1 MYSRRVKTLLVVTL
15 LIYLV
20 SPVYTEKVLELN
32 FEEKQI
38 RKDKLKKFNRETF
51 VNRSNEKADEETK
64 KNDLDTGKKIALLQS
79 TNEKE
84 SFVRGVRIKRYE
96 IKEDGKFGGD
106 IIEFSDSVSFGH
118 INTIVRIVTG
128 YIKESYNYSVE
139 DSELLALYMV
149 YYNLKHRQDD
159 TYFLKTFSNPLTS
172 NISKEKI
179 GLDENFEEWKG
190 QTQFIIPLEK
200 NVLKNGGLDIATFE
214 VEDQVNTELDF
225 QKDGSETKKK
235 YNNMQSKKIKVEKE
249 ESEKK
254 LISAKNRE
262 VEINEKKKSTEDKL
276 TELSKDPEKYKAE
289 IERLETEKNKQ
300 AEEINKLEVEKK
312 QFANKAVQVTQRE
325 EMRKVGITNEDEYK
339 EAVKNK
345 KLPEVY
351 YDPST
356 LEVKTKGTPSIDGT
370 KGISGLGLKD
380 KNSGANSSGT
390 SQADKNKQPETYSG
404 SANSVGIPK
413 WKNKSVAS
421 EKDGERSDKD
431 YLNQMS
437 GDSNQEVGGSTTYGK
452 NKQLGTDIN
461 NKFDQ
466 NAAANLN
473 RSTSSNNPNLS
484 GSSGSINSD
493 SNSLSKFNN
502 KNSNNN
508 DVAAGNLN
516 SQNSSLS
523 SNNQNSNVVSNNSG
537 TKNDNKTKINNSSS
551 VSPKIT
557 NPSNNANSADYLGK
571 NSENSDLNG
580 LGGNK
585 TSKNSYNVTQK
596 RDGDKSDSDRGATQ
610 AEIEASKGLLKYAEE
625 PKKKIIVKIVNDYN
639 VAFRLGQLNIAAREF
654 IKGGSTGFL
663 VIGKK
668 LPVKS
673 EDLSLFLLDAQNFDI
688 KATANNVS
696 LHKNSPFLYYYEK
709 IIVYEK
715 YKDSVYLTQFNMNLE
730 FEMRSPEPIDP
741 DTNITIEGDLVSL
754 LKYIPEDKSFKT
766 INYNRKD
773 FTKIAE

>member
-1 MYSRRVKTLLVVTL
+1 MYNRRVNTLLVITTF
-15 LIYLV
+15 IYLV
-20 SPVYTEKVLELN
+20 SSVYPEKVLELN
-32 FEEKQI
+32 SEEKQI
-38 RKDKLKKFNRETF
+38 RRDKLKKFNRETF

-64 KNDLDTGKKIALLQS
+64 KNDLETGKKIALLQS
-79 TNEKE
+79 SNETE
-84 SFVRGVRIKRYE
+84 TFVRGVRIKRYE

-106 IIEFSDSVSFGH
+106 ILEFSDSVSFGH

-128 YIKESYNYSVE
+128 YIKENYSYTME

-159 TYFLKTFSNPLTS
+159 SYFLKSFSNPLTS

-214 VEDQVNTELDF
+214 IEDQVNSELDF
-225 QKDGSETKKK
+225 QKDGGETKKK
-235 YNNMQSKKIKVEKE
+235 YNNLQTKKIKVEKE

-262 VEINEKKKSTEDKL
+262 VEIIEKKKSTEDKL

-289 IERLETEKNKQ
+289 IEKLETEKNKQ
-300 AEEINKLEVEKK
+300 TEEISKLETEKK

-325 EMRKVGITNEDEYK
+325 EMRKVGITNEEDYK

-356 LEVKTKGTPSIDGT
+356 LEVKTKGTTSIDGT

-380 KNSGANSSGT
+380 KSTSLNSSGT
-390 SQADKNKQPETYSG
+390 AQTDKNKQPEIYSG

-421 EKDGERSDKD
+421 EKDGERADKE
-431 YLNQMS
+431 YLNQMG
-437 GDSNQEVGGSTTYGK
+437 GDSNQEIGSTTSYGK
-452 NKQLGTDIN
+452 NKQLGTEIN

-466 NAAANLN
+466 NSTANSNKSQSL
-473 RSTSSNNPNLS
+473 NNPNLN
-484 GSSGSINSD
+484 GSTSSLNSD
-493 SNSLSKFNN
+493 SNALNKYNN
-502 KNSNNN
+502 KNSYTNELAANNI
-508 DVAAGNLN
+508 N
-516 SQNSSLS
+516 SQNTSLPN
-523 SNNQNSNVVSNNSG
+523 NNQNSIEVSNNSG
-537 TKNDNKTKINNSSS
+537 TKNDNKIKVNNSSS

-557 NPSNNANSADYLGK
+557 NPSNNANSPDYLGK
-571 NSENSDLNG
+571 NSENLNLNG
-580 LGGNK
+580 TSGNK
-585 TSKNSYNVTQK
+585 ISKNGLNVVQK
-596 RDGDKSDSDRGATQ
+596 KDGQQSETVRGETQ
-610 AEIEASKGLLKYAEE
+610 AEIEASKGILKYAEE

-673 EDLSLFLLDAQNFDI
+673 DDLSLFLLDAQNFDI
-688 KATANNVS
+688 KATANNVI

-715 YKDSVYLTQFNMNLE
+715 FKDSVYLTQFNMNLD

-741 DTNITIEGDLVSL
+741 DTNITIEGDLVTL
-754 LKYIPEDKSFKT
+754 LKYVPEDKTFKT

>member
-1 MYSRRVKTLLVVTL
+1 MYRLRAKILLLLKL
-15 LIYLV
+15 LILIV
-20 SPVYTEKVLELN
+20 SPLSSDKVLELN
-32 FEEKQI
+32 SEEKQI

-51 VNRSNEKADEETK
+51 VNRSNEKADEDTK
-64 KNDLDTGKKIALLQS
+64 KNDYETGRKIASLQS
-79 TNEKE
+79 SNEKE
-84 SFVRGVRIKRYE
+84 TFIRGVRIKKYDIIE
-96 IKEDGKFGGD
+96 EGKFGGD
-106 IIEFSDSVSFGH
+106 IIEFSESVSFGH

-128 YIKESYNYSVE
+128 YIKENYNYTIE

-159 TYFLKTFSNPLTS
+159 SYFLKSFSNPLTS

-214 VEDQVNTELDF
+214 IEDQVNSELDF
-225 QKDGSETKKK
+225 QKDGSETKRK
-235 YNNMQSKKIKVEKE
+235 YNNLQSKKIKVEKE

-254 LISAKNRE
+254 LVSAKNRE
-262 VEINEKKKSTEDKL
+262 TEINEKKKSTEDKL
-276 TELSKDPEKYKAE
+276 SELLKDPEKNKSE
-289 IERLETEKNKQ
+289 IEKLETEKNKQ
-300 AEEINKLEVEKK
+300 AEEISKLEVEKK

-325 EMRKVGITNEDEYK
+325 EMRKVGITNEDDYK
-339 EAVKNK
+339 DAVKNK

-356 LEVKTKGTPSIDGT
+356 LEVKTKGTTTMDST
-370 KGISGLGLKD
+370 KGIGGLGLKD
-380 KNSGANSSGT
+380 KTTGANSSGT
-390 SQADKNKQPETYSG
+390 SQADKNKQTETYSG

-421 EKDGERSDKD
+421 EKEGDRADKD
-431 YLNQMS
+431 YLNQMG
-437 GDSNQEVGGSTTYGK
+437 GDSNQEIGGTTSYGK
-452 NKQLGTDIN
+452 NKQLNTDT

-466 NAAANLN
+466 NTSANLN
-473 RSTSSNNPNLS
+473 KNISSNNPNFT
-484 GSSGSINSD
+484 GSTSSLNSD
-493 SNSLSKFNN
+493 SNPLNKFNN
-502 KNSNNN
+502 KNSNSN
-508 DVAAGNLN
+508 DIAANNLN
-516 SQNSSLS
+516 SQNSSLNT
-523 SNNQNSNVVSNNSG
+523 NNQNSNEVSNNSG
-537 TKNDNKTKINNSSS
+537 TKNDNKTRIGTSSS
-551 VSPKIT
+551 VTSKIT
-557 NPSNNANSADYLGK
+557 NPSNNANSPDYLSK
-571 NSENSDLNG
+571 NSENIEING

-585 TSKNSYNVTQK
+585 SSKNSLNVIQK
-596 RDGDKSDSDRGATQ
+596 KGSEQSETMRGATQ
-610 AEIEASKGLLKYAEE
+610 AEIEASKGLLKFAEE

-668 LPVKS
+668 LPIKS
-673 EDLSLFLLDAQNFDI
+673 DDLSLFLLDAQNFEI
-688 KATANNVS
+688 KATANNVI
-696 LHKNSPFLYYYEK
+696 LYKNSPFLYYYEK

-754 LKYIPEDKSFKT
+754 LKYIPEEKAFKT

-773 FTKIAE
+773 FTKLAE

>member
-15 LIYLV
+15 LLYFV
-20 SPVYTEKVLELN
+20 SPVYSEKVLELN
-32 FEEKQI
+32 SEEKQI

-79 TNEKE
+79 TNEME

-106 IIEFSDSVSFGH
+106 ILEFSDSVPFGH

-128 YIKESYNYSVE
+128 YIKENYNYSVE

-159 TYFLKTFSNPLTS
+159 SYFLKSFSNPLTS

-254 LISAKNRE
+254 LISTKNRE
-262 VEINEKKKSTEDKL
+262 VEIIEKKKSTEDKL
-276 TELSKDPEKYKAE
+276 TELSKDPEKYKSE
-289 IERLETEKNKQ
+289 IEKLESEKNKQ
-300 AEEINKLEVEKK
+300 AEEISKLEVEKK

-325 EMRKVGITNEDEYK
+325 EMRKVGLTNEDDYK

-356 LEVKTKGTPSIDGT
+356 LEVKTKGTSSTDGT
-370 KGISGLGLKD
+370 KGLGQKD
-380 KNSGANSSGT
+380 KNNSSNSTGT
-390 SQADKNKQPETYSG
+390 SEADKNKQTETYSG

-421 EKDGERSDKD
+421 EKDGDKSDKD
-431 YLNQMS
+431 YKSQM
-437 GDSNQEVGGSTTYGK
+437 GLDSNQEIGGSTSYGK
-452 NKQLGTDIN
+452 NKQLNTDIN
-461 NKFDQ
+461 NKYDP
-466 NAAANLN
+466 NTAANLN
-473 RSTSSNNPNLS
+473 KSTSSNNPNLS
-484 GSSGSINSD
+484 GSSSSVNSD
-493 SNSLSKFNN
+493 TNSLNKFNN
-502 KNSNNN
+502 KSSNSN

-516 SQNSSLS
+516 SQKSSS
-523 SNNQNSNVVSNNSG
+523 SINNQNSNEVSNNSG
-537 TKNDNKTKINNSSS
+537 TKNDNKTRINNSSS
-551 VSPKIT
+551 VLPKIT
-557 NPSNNANSADYLGK
+557 NPSNNANSSDYLGK
-571 NSENSDLNG
+571 NSENLDLNG
-580 LGGNK
+580 MGGNRV
-585 TSKNSYNVTQK
+585 SKNGLNVTQK
-596 RDGDKSDSDRGATQ
+596 KDSEKSDSVRGATQ

-654 IKGGSTGFL
+654 IKGGNTGFL

-673 EDLSLFLLDAQNFDI
+673 DDLSLFLLDAQNFEI
-688 KATANNVS
+688 KATANNVN

-715 YKDSVYLTQFNMNLE
+715 FKDSVYLTQFNMNLE

-754 LKYIPEDKSFKT
+754 LKYIPEEKTFKT

-773 FTKIAE
+773 FTKLAE